1 MIFLV
6 EVLQETKRELKK
18 ASQLAVVDNPF
29 EQFVKILVLENVSL
43 QLSETMI
50 GKAHSKKDN

>member
-1 MIFLV
+1 M
-6 EVLQETKRELKK
+6 LQETKSESKK
-18 ASQLAVVDNPF
+18 SSQLAVVDNRF

-50 GKAHSKKDN
+50 GKAHSNKDT